1 MRRIAYALIALATV
15 GAAAVPAEA
24 SRRDGNDIVYFW
36 ENAAMPGA
44 GFGWSDQPRPSVFGS
59 VRPTSVRMACE
70 LAVGRTMR
78 RDNSGLTQAML
89 QVDACMRRGGV

>member
-1 MRRIAYALIALATV
+1 MHRIIFKPAAQRQLAKLPKDVGERIARAIDAL
-15 GAAAVPAEA
+15 
-24 SRRDGNDIVYFW
+24 
-36 ENAAMPGA
+36 
-44 GFGWSDQPRPSVFGS
+44 SDQPRPSVFGS